1 MASSQNAITEH
12 LQCSVCLDRLN
23 DPHLLPCQ
31 HTFCLA
37 CLQALVAQSPR
48 PHRVTCPACRQ
59 ETHLPQPAGVQAIPK
74 NLLANQLID
83 TLSQSKQ
90 ATAKKCEECDE
101 ENDAAGFCEDCQMYL
116 CEGCV
121 RIHVRSKTRR
131 GHAIVPM
138 AAVQDD
144 QSEHPAAARELECDN
159 LRHRGER
166 LEVYCITCDKAIC
179 YKCAAVQHQNCKKG
193 DLDSACEA
201 KKADANLL
209 IGEVEREVIAP
220 LRTIIRQAEQG
231 QRCVLSSSEKAE
243 QDINDFFSDCQ
254 ELLDRRK
261 RDLVKEVKGHSQF
274 QQDVL
279 VQRARRATADLH
291 RALQCTAATTNTM
304 TSRKRS
310 VVVNSAAESMAQLED
325 LKKTASEVRPEDMWA
340 PKETVFSAQMDNF
353 ASPIKNLGA
362 VRSNIVSGI
371 KLDRNPPSDV
381 LRDTPFEVR
390 LTQPAGFQAR
400 LQVDPP
406 LCAAMPNLSVVR
418 HASQGG
424 EVFDTFKITTKAAGK
439 HKVHIR
445 VGGNDQ
451 EGTVVNEF
459 SMNSHQIPDQGNVSG
474 QRGIRDGQFNS
485 PLGITAYHGNHFLV
499 ADKENKR
506 LQEVNDEGH
515 FVRSIPAKAEITAV
529 TTLPSGNILATDMSN
544 HQVHMFSQEGQLIS
558 SFGSHG
564 DQPGQFDRPYGVA
577 ITNNGHVVVS
587 DMYNNRLQVV
597 DPNRPSTPLVVFSKC
612 GHDRILKSPR
622 GVLVDPSSGNIA
634 VANDEGHSIEVFSS
648 DGHHITKIGTS
659 KAGSGPGQLSGPTGL
674 ALHQSNHFL
683 VADFDNKR
691 VCIFTRDGQFVD
703 VWGKKQD
710 MGRPWDV
717 ACSPSGRVMVTEYD
731 KYCLHLL

>member
-1 MASSQNAITEH
+1 M
-12 LQCSVCLDRLN
+12 
-23 DPHLLPCQ
+23 
-31 HTFCLA
+31 
-37 CLQALVAQSPR
+37 
-48 PHRVTCPACRQ
+48 
-59 ETHLPQPAGVQAIPK
+59 
-74 NLLANQLID
+74 
-83 TLSQSKQ
+83 
-90 ATAKKCEECDE
+90 
-101 ENDAAGFCEDCQMYL
+101 
-116 CEGCV
+116 
-121 RIHVRSKTRR
+121 
-131 GHAIVPM
+131 
-138 AAVQDD
+138 
-144 QSEHPAAARELECDN
+144 
-159 LRHRGER
+159 
-166 LEVYCITCDKAIC
+166 
-179 YKCAAVQHQNCKKG
+179 
-193 DLDSACEA
+193 
-201 KKADANLL
+201 
-209 IGEVEREVIAP
+209 
-220 LRTIIRQAEQG
+220 
-231 QRCVLSSSEKAE
+231 
-243 QDINDFFSDCQ
+243 
-254 ELLDRRK
+254 
-261 RDLVKEVKGHSQF
+261 
-274 QQDVL
+274 
-279 VQRARRATADLH
+279 
-291 RALQCTAATTNTM
+291 
-304 TSRKRS
+304 
-310 VVVNSAAESMAQLED
+310 
-325 LKKTASEVRPEDMWA
+325 MWA

-451 EGTVVNEF
+451 EGMIINEF
-459 SMNSHQIPDQGNVSG
+459 SMNSHQIPDQGNIGG
-474 QRGIRDGQFNS
+474 QHGDEGGQFKR
-485 PLGITAYHGNHFLV
+485 PLGITAYHDNHFLV

-515 FVRSIPAKAEITAV
+515 FVRSIPAKRKITAA
-529 TTLPSGNILATDMSN
+529 TTLPSGNILATDVSN
-544 HQVHMFSQEGQLIS
+544 DQVHMFSQEGQLIS
-558 SFGSHG
+558 SFGSRG
-564 DQPGQFDRPYGVA
+564 DQPGQFNCPYGVA

-612 GHDRILKSPR
+612 GHDRILKHPR
-622 GVLVDPSSGNIA
+622 GVLVDPLSGNIA

-683 VADFDNKR
+683 IADFDNNR

-717 ACSPSGRVMVTEYD
+717 ACSPSGRVMVTDFD
-731 KYCLHLL
+731 KDCLHLL